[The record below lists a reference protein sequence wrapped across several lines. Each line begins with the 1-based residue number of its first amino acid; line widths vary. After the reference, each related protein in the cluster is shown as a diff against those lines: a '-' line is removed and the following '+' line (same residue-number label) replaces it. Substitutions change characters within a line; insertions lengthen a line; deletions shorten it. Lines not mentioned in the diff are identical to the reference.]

1 MPRDIALSPLLA
13 VDILEQR
20 GASDYIG
27 EPVTQIQHMTQCG
40 YFAYMAMLEKP
51 NDYPLETVLSAALHD
66 LGHLLNS
73 SDFSPA
79 VKLEDMIDPET
90 SCNLGRRSHEHVG
103 AAFLRL
109 TGYPY
114 PIPDLVE
121 SHVDAKRYRVAKD
134 KAYADKLSE
143 ASKRTLLLQGG
154 MMNLEECLRFEA
166 NPLCHDRLLLRQCDE
181 KSKETTLSYGPVD
194 IKAYWERKEPLPYV
208 PDLNSYRQLIKELL
222 CK

>member
-1 MPRDIALSPLLA
+1 MTSEQMKA

-27 EPVTQIQHMTQCG
+27 EPVTQIEHMTQAG
-40 YFAYMAMLEKP
+40 YFAYRAMLEKP
-51 NDYPLETVLSAALHD
+51 SEYPLQFVVSCVLHD
-66 LGHLLNS
+66 VGHLLHS
-73 SDFSPA
+73 SDFPTN

-90 SCNLGRRSHEHVG
+90 SCNLGIKSHEHVG

-114 PIPDLVE
+114 PIPDLVG

-143 ASKRTLLLQGG
+143 ASRRTLLLQGG
-154 MMNLEECLRFEA
+154 PMDSEECLRFES

-194 IKAYWERKEPLPYV
+194 IKACWERKEPLPYV
-208 PDLNSYRQLIKELL
+208 PDLNSYRQLIEELL
-222 CK
+222 CQ